1 MQIFGD
7 LTSRETSVK
16 TEVIAGATTFLTMAY
31 IIFVNPDI
39 LSAAGMDKEA
49 LIAVT
54 CIAAGLASI
63 LTGLLSNTPIA
74 MAPGMGMNAYFAYS
88 IVLGEKVSWQ
98 TALGIV
104 FLAGLMF
111 LILTIVGIRKMLVEA
126 VPRSL
131 IYAIA
136 VGIGLFITF
145 MGLVNIGFIVKSD
158 ATLVTAGELT
168 PTVLIG
174 LTGLLTMIILEM
186 LKIRGSLIIGILFAT
201 FLALIYGDTQL
212 PGNFYSYNIDISPIA
227 FQLDIIGA
235 MKGSLF
241 GAIFAMMFIDMFDS
255 IGTVISC
262 AYKAKIVD
270 KEGRIQKIDRLLG
283 IDASVTIIGSFL
295 GTSPTTAYIESGA
308 GIEQGGR
315 TGLTSVVTGLLF
327 FIGLFFIPLIGIV
340 PRYATGPALVMVG
353 MFMMKE
359 VVNINFSKIDEAF
372 PSFII
377 IVAIALSYSISTG
390 LAFGFISYT
399 LLKAASRKFRDI
411 KPAMWVIAILSVMFF
426 IV

>member
-1 MQIFGD
+1 MPIFGD
-7 LTSRETSVK
+7 LTSKGTNVK

-74 MAPGMGMNAYFAYS
+74 MAPGMGMNAFFAYS
-88 IVLGEKVSWQ
+88 IVLGEKVSWE

-111 LILTIVGIRKMLVEA
+111 LILTVVGIRKMLVEA

-145 MGLVNIGFIVKSD
+145 MGLVNIGLIVKSD

-201 FLALIYGDTQL
+201 FLALVYGDTHL
-212 PGNFYSYNIDISPIA
+212 PANFFSYNIDISPIA

-235 MKGSLF
+235 LKGSLF

-270 KEGRIQKIDRLLG
+270 KDGRIQKIDRLLG
-283 IDASVTIIGSFL
+283 IDAFVTIVGSFL

-315 TGLTSVVTGLLF
+315 TGLTSVVTGLMF

-340 PRYATGPALVMVG
+340 PGYATGPALVMVG

-377 IVAIALSYSISTG
+377 IVSIALSYSISTG
-390 LAFGFISYT
+390 LAFGFISFT
-399 LLKAASRKFRDI
+399 LLKIVAGKMTDI
-411 KPAMWVIAILSVMFF
+411 KPAMWVIAILSIIFF

>member
-1 MQIFGD
+1 MHIFGD
-7 LTSRETSVK
+7 LPSKGTNVK

-74 MAPGMGMNAYFAYS
+74 MAPGMGMNAFFAYS
-88 IVLGEKVSWQ
+88 IVLGEQVSWQ

-111 LILTIVGIRKMLVEA
+111 LILTVIGIRKMLVEA

-145 MGLVNIGFIVKSD
+145 MGLVNIGFIVKSE

-186 LKIRGSLIIGILFAT
+186 LKIRGSLIIGILLAT

-212 PGNFYSYNIDISPIA
+212 PASFFSYNIDISPIA

-241 GAIFAMMFIDMFDS
+241 GVIFAMMFIDMFDS

-262 AYKAKIVD
+262 AYKANIVD
-270 KEGRIQKIDRLLG
+270 KDGRIEKIDRLLG
-283 IDASVTIIGSFL
+283 IDAFVTVIGSFL

-315 TGLTSVVTGLLF
+315 TGLTSVVTGLMF
-327 FIGLFFIPLIGIV
+327 FVGLFFIPLIGIV
-340 PRYATGPALVMVG
+340 PGYATGPALVMVG

-359 VVNINFSKIDEAF
+359 VVNINFTKIDEAF

-399 LLKAASRKFRDI
+399 LLKMVSRKFGDI
-411 KPAMWVIAILSVMFF
+411 KPAMWVIAVLSVMFF